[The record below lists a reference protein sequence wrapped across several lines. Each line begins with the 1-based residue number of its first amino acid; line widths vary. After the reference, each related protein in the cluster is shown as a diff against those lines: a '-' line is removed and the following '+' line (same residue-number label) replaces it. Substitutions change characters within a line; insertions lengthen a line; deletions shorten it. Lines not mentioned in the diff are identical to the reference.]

1 MKPTVLQVALVIPG
15 FNNDINNFMKF
26 LFLISISLAPFLW
39 SCNSTKGI
47 SKVIAPKDSVVVY
60 ESDVR
65 TKDSLALVKQTINNL
80 TTNYIDFKTFSA
92 KIKVEA
98 EDAKGK
104 QPDITATLR
113 MIKDSVIWMSLT
125 ATFLNIE
132 VYRIY
137 ITKDSVILMNKQER
151 EVQYRSLDYLQ
162 EVTQIPFD
170 FKTLQDLLVGNPV
183 FFNVNNA
190 SFRRLEQFVLISA
203 IGSDF
208 KNLLTLSNDKN
219 LLLHSKLDDVDVLRN
234 RTASISYDDYSK
246 AGDHDFATKRQI
258 IISEKNKI
266 DIRLNFKQFEF
277 NKELSVG
284 FSVPNNY
291 KKK

>member
-1 MKPTVLQVALVIPG
+1 MKL
-15 FNNDINNFMKF
+15 F
-26 LFLISISLAPFLW
+26 LLISIALAPFFW
-39 SCNSTKGI
+39 SCNSTKAI
-47 SKVIAPKDSVVVY
+47 NKVIAPKDSVIVY
-60 ESDVR
+60 ESDVV
-65 TKDSLALVKQTINNL
+65 TKDSLALVEKTTSNL
-80 TTNYIDFKTFSA
+80 AENYIDFKTFSA
-92 KIKVEA
+92 KIKVEV
-98 EDAKGK
+98 EDAKGR

-113 MIKDSVIWMSLT
+113 MIKDSAIWMSLT

-132 VYRIY
+132 VYRIH
-137 ITKDSVILMNKQER
+137 ITKDSVILMNKQDK

-170 FKTLQDLLVGNPV
+170 FKTIQDILVGNPV
-183 FFNVNNA
+183 FFNSSNA
-190 SFRRLEQFVLISA
+190 SFKKLEQFILISC
-203 IGSDF
+203 IGNDF
-208 KNLLTLSNDKN
+208 KNLLTLSAEKN

-234 RTASISYDDYSK
+234 RTASITYDDYTRVGMQYFS
-246 AGDHDFATKRQI
+246 TRRQI

-266 DIRLNFKQFEF
+266 DIRLNYKQFEF

>member
-1 MKPTVLQVALVIPG
+1 
-15 FNNDINNFMKF
+15 MKF
-26 LFLISISLAPFLW
+26 FLLLTLTLAPFLW
-39 SCNSTKGI
+39 SCNSTKAI
-47 SKVIAPKDSVVVY
+47 SKAIAPKDTVVVV
-60 ESDVR
+60 ESDVV
-65 TKDSLALVKQTINNL
+65 TKDSLALVENTNRNL
-80 TTNYIDFKTFSA
+80 RENFIDFNTFTA
-92 KIKVEA
+92 KIKVDI

-113 MIKDSVIWMSLT
+113 MIKDSAIWMSLT

-137 ITKDSVILMNKQER
+137 ITKDSVVLMNKQDK

-170 FKTLQDLLVGNPV
+170 FKTLQDILIGNPV
-183 FFNVNNA
+183 FFDTSNA
-190 SFRRLEQFVLISA
+190 SFRKLEQFVLASS
-203 IGSDF
+203 IGLDF
-208 KNLLTLSNDKN
+208 KNLLTLSSDKN

-234 RTASISYDDYSK
+234 RTASITYDDYAK
-246 AGDHDFATKRQI
+246 AAERNFSTKRQI

-266 DIRLNFKQFEF
+266 DVRLNFKQWEF
-277 NKELSVG
+277 NKELSMS

>member
-1 MKPTVLQVALVIPG
+1 MILKR
-15 FNNDINNFMKF
+15 
-26 LFLISISLAPFLW
+26 
-39 SCNSTKGI
+39 
-47 SKVIAPKDSVVVY
+47 Y
-60 ESDVR
+60 
-65 TKDSLALVKQTINNL
+65 
-80 TTNYIDFKTFSA
+80 KTYWL
-92 KIKVEA
+92 
-98 EDAKGK
+98 G
-104 QPDITATLR
+104 
-113 MIKDSVIWMSLT
+113 
-125 ATFLNIE
+125 
-132 VYRIY
+132 
-137 ITKDSVILMNKQER
+137 
-151 EVQYRSLDYLQ
+151 
-162 EVTQIPFD
+162 IPF
-170 FKTLQDLLVGNPV
+170 